1 MVSQQMASVLFDE
14 DSVYAVLVGVE
25 EILSLVG
32 LSASEFKRIDVYRVL
47 IHLEI
52 TRWNI

>member
-1 MVSQQMASVLFDE
+1 MAFVLFDE

-32 LSASEFKRIDVYRVL
+32 LSAS
-47 IHLEI
+47 
-52 TRWNI
+52 